1 MSAQTQSPHAL
12 QRLLEDENIK
22 TLFRALDGRGEAL
35 RIVGGAI
42 RNVLCGRAVIDID
55 LATTC
60 LPDEIITRAQMA
72 GLKWIPTSIEHGT
85 VTILIQGST
94 FEVTTL
100 RRDVETDGRHA
111 KVQFGRSFEEDAIRR
126 DFTINA
132 LSLDGQGRLY
142 DYTQGQSDLAAGRV
156 RFIGAAR
163 QRIREDYLRILRLF
177 RFHAAYGQGPI
188 DDEALQGVISERAG
202 LSRLSRERIRAE
214 LLKLLS
220 LEGSLKVIPALA
232 ETGILSLLL
241 GGVPHQARFA
251 SLVAFSTRAAD
262 RAESETHL
270 GLLHLAG
277 LCLDVSEDA
286 DRLSDRLRLS
296 RAEHAR
302 LTKAAHVRTALFGC
316 TTLPTALHW
325 HLQLY
330 RHGRQALSDG
340 LALLRADQ
348 RISAT
353 EQEWADLFDQVQTT
367 PEPVL
372 PFRGADLIARGI
384 AKGPQISKILADLE
398 QDWIAA
404 ELTQDPNVIEVL
416 LDRRSKSNR
425 PLAG

>member
-1 MSAQTQSPHAL
+1 MQAPEVL
-12 QRLLEDENIK
+12 QRLLEDDNIK
-22 TLFRALDGRGEAL
+22 ILFAALDGRGEEL
-35 RIVGGAI
+35 RIVGGAL
-42 RNVLCGRAVIDID
+42 RNVLCGRKVIDLD

-72 GLKWIPTSIEHGT
+72 GLKWIPTGIEHGT
-85 VTILIQGST
+85 LTLVIQGQA

-111 KVQFGRSFEEDAIRR
+111 KVEFGRSFEEDALRR

-156 RFIGAAR
+156 RFIGTAR

-177 RFHAAYGQGPI
+177 RFHAAYGEGPI
-188 DDEALQGVISERAG
+188 DEEAMQGVIAERAG

-214 LLKLLS
+214 FLKLLS
-220 LEGSLKVIPALA
+220 LEGCVKVIPALA

-241 GGVPHQARFA
+241 GGVPHVARCA
-251 SLVAFSTRAAD
+251 SLVAHSFGAKD
-262 RAESETHL
+262 LPQSETHL
-270 GLLHLAG
+270 ALLHLAG

-302 LTKAAHVRTALFGC
+302 LSKAAQVRTALFDC
-316 TTLPTALHW
+316 ASLPSALHW

-340 LALLRADQ
+340 LALLRADL

-353 EQEWADLFDQVQTT
+353 EQEWADLFTQVQTT

-384 AKGPQISKILADLE
+384 AKGPQVSQILADLE
-398 QDWIAA
+398 QEWIAA
-404 ELTQDPNVIEVL
+404 EFTQDPSAIAAM
-416 LDRRSKSNR
+416 LDKHCQSKG
-425 PLAG
+425 PLAD